1 MLHYPVLL
9 DFDEFIFNQD
19 SEIRRATSYYMFFH
33 RKIWGK
39 AKDLFEKK
47 IEGECCLDY
56 YDVVVRE
63 IASA

>member
-33 RKIWGK
+33 RKVWGK
-39 AKDLFEKK
+39 EKDLF
-47 IEGECCLDY
+47 
-56 YDVVVRE
+56 
-63 IASA
+63 